1 MLKRIKFLIFLI
13 AVFLFFTSC
22 GKEYSYE
29 NGGTQP
35 VVSIAAFSLASTSGN
50 CTDVFVNGT
59 YMVGTPLTTGNTIGI
74 KVMVDSI
81 GYYSIST
88 STNSGI
94 SFSASGSFTSTGEQ
108 TINLSGSGTPVS
120 AGNIELSIDT
130 NGCAFSVEVEG
141 RPPGTSVFTYDG
153 APSSCTNISRGGI
166 YSTGVPL
173 TSSNV
178 VKIDVNVVFTGTY
191 SISTPV
197 VNGFSFYG
205 TGLLETMGYGIVTL
219 TGTGTPIA
227 DGTFSFTPS
236 NNGCPFPISVSP

>member
-1 MLKRIKFLIFLI
+1 MLKQIKFLIFI
-13 AVFLFFTSC
+13 TGVFLFFTAC

-35 VVSIAAFSLASTSGN
+35 GVSIAAFSLASTLGN

-59 YMVGTPLTTGNTIGI
+59 YMVGTPLTPGNTIGI
-74 KVMVDSI
+74 TVMVDSI

-88 STNSGI
+88 NTNNGV

-120 AGNIELSIDT
+120 AGSIEFTIDN
-130 NGCAFSVEVEG
+130 NGCAFSVEVEN
-141 RPPGTSVFTYDG
+141 RPPGTAVFTYDG
-153 APSSCTNISRGGI
+153 APSSCTNISRGGA
-166 YSTGVPL
+166 YTAGVPL
-173 TSSNV
+173 TDLNV
-178 VKIDVNVVFTGTY
+178 VKIDVNVVVTGTY

-227 DGTFSFTPS
+227 AGTFSFTPS
-236 NNGCPFPISVSP
+236 NNGCPFPIFVAP